1 MEEGEKEDREHGG
14 KVGRRR
20 RRADT
25 SRALSVPKSPRAS
38 PSGGRCQPVP
48 GFGDEVTELLS
59 NACLTHAHTCTHTH
73 THSLSGAPR
82 VPLSSPGCGG
92 PSTGGWGAQPP

>member
-25 SRALSVPKSPRAS
+25 SRALSVPKSPRALGSPSTS
-38 PSGGRCQPVP
+38 PSGPEEPLALNPARMARASKRSPHHTP
-48 GFGDEVTELLS
+48 G
-59 NACLTHAHTCTHTH
+59 
-73 THSLSGAPR
+73 
-82 VPLSSPGCGG
+82 LSS
-92 PSTGGWGAQPP
+92 

>member
-1 MEEGEKEDREHGG
+1 MEEGEEEDREHGG

-48 GFGDEVTELLS
+48 GFGDEVTE
-59 NACLTHAHTCTHTH
+59 
-73 THSLSGAPR
+73 
-82 VPLSSPGCGG
+82 
-92 PSTGGWGAQPP
+92 